1 MKFKISEG
9 QNYIHQDGEEYE
21 VLETSK
27 LGVMFSTSDDELVY
41 MELPDL
47 IESLEKGVLTLSDEE
62 GEEDDDEGEAEE
74 DEAAE
79 NT

>member
-1 MKFKISEG
+1 MKFRISEG
-9 QNYIHQDGEEYE
+9 QHYIHEDGEEYE

-27 LGVMFSTSDDELVY
+27 LGVTFSASDEELVY

-62 GEEDDDEGEAEE
+62 GDGEE

-79 NT
+79 NI